1 MIDAMSGYDPI
12 CDIGLRLILRLRSR
26 FQPLS
31 KFSFK
36 PIRCRLLSQGAD
48 MRRREFITLVG
59 GAAVALP
66 FGAHGQQKGLPVIGF
81 LGTPTAAAWRSW
93 VAAFV
98 QRLGELGWTDGRT
111 VAIEYR
117 WAEGSNERAVE
128 IAAEF
133 VRRKVEV
140 IVTSGTGV
148 DAAKRATTVIPII
161 FAVAVNP
168 VSSGFVASLA
178 RPGGNVTGLS
188 IQSHDLA
195 GKRFELLREV
205 VPGFR
210 RLAIMGNGGY
220 PAAVEEM
227 DHVQS
232 IARGFGLEVVMSVIK
247 TADDIAPAFEALTGR
262 AEALYVVG
270 ESLVNAN
277 RVRIGNLALRARLPL
292 ISSFREVSAA
302 GGLVSYGA
310 HYEDL
315 FRRAGDY
322 VDKVLR
328 GTKPADIPVEQP
340 IKFETVF
347 NLKTAKAFGIE
358 IPSKL
363 LFTADEVIE

>member
-1 MIDAMSGYDPI
+1 
-12 CDIGLRLILRLRSR
+12 
-26 FQPLS
+26 
-31 KFSFK
+31 
-36 PIRCRLLSQGAD
+36 
-48 MRRREFITLVG
+48 MRRRDVLALLG
-59 GAAVALP
+59 GAAAGLP
-66 FGAHGQQKGLPVIGF
+66 LAAHAQQQSLPVIGF
-81 LGTPTAAAWRSW
+81 LGTPTAAAWRVW

-98 QRLGELGWTDGRT
+98 QRLSELGWTDGRT
-111 VAIEYR
+111 VAIEFR
-117 WAEGSNERAVE
+117 WAEGRNERANE

-133 VRRKVEV
+133 VRRKVDV

-148 DAAKRATTVIPII
+148 DAAKRATITIPIV

-195 GKRFELLREV
+195 GKRLELLREV

-210 RLAIMGNGGY
+210 RLAIMGNGAY

-227 DHVQS
+227 NDVQS
-232 IARGFGLEVVMSVIK
+232 MARSFGLEVVMSAIGN
-247 TADDIAPAFEALTGR
+247 ADDIVPAFEALKGR

-277 RVRIGNLALRARLPL
+277 RVRIGSLALSARLPL
-292 ISSFREVSAA
+292 ISSFREISEA

-310 HYEDL
+310 HYPDL

-322 VDKVLR
+322 VDKILR
-328 GTKPADIPVEQP
+328 GTKPGDIPVEQP
-340 IKFETVF
+340 IKFETVI
-347 NLKTAKAFGIE
+347 NLKIAKALGLE
-358 IPSKL
+358 IPSRL
-363 LFTADEVIE
+363 LFTAEEVIE